1 MVHGNAMQSA
11 VTLIKAMDALGI
23 DYEDETN
30 RVRTNLHAVNS
41 NNGILTIHDS
51 FTLYLR
57 IHPFK

>member
-1 MVHGNAMQSA
+1 MQSA